1 MTDYTK
7 KTTFVGFVN
16 VCKDG
21 KYWMDGHWEHGTD
34 APTLF
39 RYNTREEKLVAQD
52 VAQGYIDNWGIKDL
66 ELVTFEAKSRQ
77 IVKLK
82 KRTDAEKEAERAK
95 ILREAKKAR
104 GEDEAE
110 PEVVSDVPD
119 EKTQEPKK
127 RGRKPKQEC

>member
-1 MTDYTK
+1 MTDHTK

-16 VCKDG
+16 VCEDG

-39 RYNTREEKLVAQD
+39 RYNTREEKLIAQD
-52 VAQGYIDNWGIKDL
+52 VAQGYIDNWGVKEL

-77 IVKLK
+77 AVKLK

-95 ILREAKKAR
+95 ILKEAKKAR
-104 GEDEAE
+104 GEDEVEAE
-110 PEVVSDVPD
+110 AVPVAQ
-119 EKTQEPKK
+119 ENSQEPKK

>member
-1 MTDYTK
+1 MTDHTK

-39 RYNTREEKLVAQD
+39 RYNTREEKLIAQD
-52 VAQGYIDNWGIKDL
+52 VAQGYIDNWGIKEL

-77 IVKLK
+77 AVKLK

-95 ILREAKKAR
+95 ILKEAKKAR
-104 GEDEAE
+104 GECEADAE
-110 PEVVSDVPD
+110 ATPV
-119 EKTQEPKK
+119 TQENTPEPKK

>member
-1 MTDYTK
+1 MTDHTK

-39 RYNTREEKLVAQD
+39 RYNTREEKLIAQD
-52 VAQGYIDNWGIKDL
+52 VAQGYIDNWGVKEL

-77 IVKLK
+77 AVKLK

-95 ILREAKKAR
+95 ILKEAKKAR
-104 GEDEAE
+104 GEDEVEAE
-110 PEVVSDVPD
+110 AVPVAQ
-119 EKTQEPKK
+119 ENSQEPKK